1 MTLDAP
7 SGDDDDRPH
16 PWGPEKERLVMN
28 LRRAVAA
35 LAVVLVA
42 LGSVTVALA
51 ADEDGEKVVLTVGNV
66 GKLDSPNVTV
76 GYTVEAYELW
86 NLHYATLTDKAADDF
101 ATIPGL
107 AESWEGSDDGLTWT
121 YTLREGLQW
130 SDGEP
135 LTAEDIAYTINRAR
149 DEEWLNHFSTV
160 ENLTAEATDDT
171 TLVVTSKVPDP
182 KLPTLDV
189 YIVPKHVYED
199 ISADEIT
206 KYDAL
211 DGVGSGPFTLAEW
224 KKGQYWRM
232 VANENYWGGTPAIDE
247 VVFRVFSNADAM
259 VSALE
264 QGELDAAMA
273 VPSSAFERLS
283 SAEGIVTVEGQ
294 QGGFDE
300 IGLNAGAGFGKPHP
314 ALLDVRVRQAIAH
327 AIDKET
333 LVERVFSGIG
343 EVGETMSVSP
353 DRKWLPE
360 LSEDER
366 FEFDLEKANAI
377 LDEAGYEDTD
387 GDGIREMPDGTNP
400 LVFRYANRTESQYAK
415 PIAEFVTGWLKAIG
429 IDTTISSYDDS
440 QLGEVIGKG
449 EYELFWWGWV
459 PFVDP
464 DPQLSYFICDQ
475 VSTDPKDPL
484 NYYNDA
490 SWCNEEYDR
499 LYQQQKV
506 ELDEEKRV
514 EIVHEMLKL
523 FYDEAAFVV
532 TDYSPDLQAY
542 RTDRF
547 EGWLRQPADTGP
559 VIFSNT
565 SPTYFNLT
573 PIASSGSDDGGLSTG
588 GIVAIVIAGV
598 IVLGGAAW
606 LVTRRRSAEERE

>member
-1 MTLDAP
+1 MRSVKLIA
-7 SGDDDDRPH
+7 SAAVVVVA
-16 PWGPEKERLVMN
+16 L
-28 LRRAVAA
+28 VAA
-35 LAVVLVA
+35 
-42 LGSVTVALA
+42 TVAGA
-51 ADEDGEKVVLTVGNV
+51 QSDEKVVLTVGNV

-107 AESWEGSDDGLTWT
+107 AESWEGSDDGLVWT
-121 YTLREGLQW
+121 YTLRDGLQW

-160 ENLTAEATDDT
+160 ENLTAEATDDR
-171 TLVVTSKVPDP
+171 TLVLTSKVPDP
-182 KLPTLDV
+182 KLPTMDV
-189 YIVPKHVYED
+189 YIVPKHIYED
-199 ISADEIT
+199 IGADEIT

-211 DGVGSGPFTLAEW
+211 DGVGSGPFTLVEN
-224 KKGQYWRM
+224 KPGQYWRM
-232 VANENYWGGTPAIDE
+232 AANPNYWGGDPAIDE

-259 VSALE
+259 VAALE
-264 QGELDAAMA
+264 KGELDAAMA
-273 VPSSAFERLS
+273 VPASSFDRLS
-283 SAEGIVTVEGQ
+283 NTEGIVTIEGQ

-300 IGLNAGAGFGKPHP
+300 VALNAGAGFGKPHP

-333 LVERVFSGIG
+333 LLERVFSGIG
-343 EVGETMSVSP
+343 EVGQSMSVSP
-353 DRKWLPE
+353 NRAWLPE
-360 LSEDER
+360 LTEDEI
-366 FEFDLEKANAI
+366 FEFDLEKAKSI
-377 LDEAGYEDTD
+377 LEEAGYRDTD
-387 GDGIREMPDGTNP
+387 GDGIREMPDGTQP
-400 LVFRYANRTESQYAK
+400 LEFRYANRTESQYAK
-415 PIAEFVTGWLKAIG
+415 PLAEFVTGWLREIG

-464 DPQLSYFICDQ
+464 DPQLSYFTCDQ
-475 VSTDPKDPL
+475 VSTDPEDPT

-499 LYQQQKV
+499 LYQEQKV
-506 ELDEEKRV
+506 ELDQDRRI
-514 EIVHEMLKL
+514 EIVHDMLRL
-523 FYDEAAFVV
+523 FYKEAAFVV

-547 EGWLRQPADTGP
+547 EGWLRQPAETGP
-559 VIFSNT
+559 VIFSNS
-565 SPTYFNLT
+565 SPTYFNLQ
-573 PIASSGSDDGGLSTG
+573 PIAAADGGDGGLSTG
-588 GIVAIVIAGV
+588 AIVAIVVAAVAGIGLV
-598 IVLGGAAW
+598 VW
-606 LVTRRRSAEERE
+606 LLMRRRTAEERE